1 MIFGFISFVVV
12 LCVFF
17 KENTSVKSESRTSET
32 EERQFT
38 SGAEPVNE
46 SVGQT
51 DSSVKSFSRK
61 RRGSD
66 TGNSLGKKDSTF
78 SQRLRRQLL

>member
-12 LCVFF
+12 LCFF

-46 SVGQT
+46 SVEQT
-51 DSSVKSFSRK
+51 DSSIKSFSRK
-61 RRGSD
+61 RRSSD

-78 SQRLRRQLL
+78 SQRLR